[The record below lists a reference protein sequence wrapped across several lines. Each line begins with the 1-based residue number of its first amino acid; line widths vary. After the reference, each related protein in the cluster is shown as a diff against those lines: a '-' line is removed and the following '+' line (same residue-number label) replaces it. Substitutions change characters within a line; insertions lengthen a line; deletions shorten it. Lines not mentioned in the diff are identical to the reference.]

1 MSKNDVFLTA
11 HVRIFVDCIGGCCI
25 SPRMTEFAIS
35 GMTCNG
41 CRSKVEK
48 TLAALLPNVTVT
60 LDPPRAITTAD
71 VGVDQIN
78 AALVGIGKYRASLE
92 ALAGPSWIAAYYP
105 LLLVMALI
113 AIVPLATGSFMGW
126 MMGFMAGFY
135 IVFGAFKLLDV
146 PGFARSYAQYDII
159 AKHVPAWGYAYP
171 FVELALGFG
180 FLFWLDMVVLSWI
193 ALVLSLVGAV
203 GVIQANTAKQTI
215 QCACLG
221 TVFKLPMSVV
231 TVIENLGMAA
241 MAAWMLL
248 M

>member
-1 MSKNDVFLTA
+1 MS
-11 HVRIFVDCIGGCCI
+11 
-25 SPRMTEFAIS
+25 EFAIT

-41 CRSKVEK
+41 CRTKVEK
-48 TLAALLPNVTVT
+48 ALVAFLPDVTVT
-60 LDPPRAITTAD
+60 LDPPRAVTTAK
-71 VGVDQIN
+71 VGADQLN
-78 AALVGIGKYRASLE
+78 AALTPIGKYRASSIESSVNDFEGGTAISLGGIVINPPW
-92 ALAGPSWIAAYYP
+92 LATYYP
-105 LLLVMALI
+105 LFLVMALI
-113 AIVPLATGSFMGW
+113 ALVPLATGTFMGW

-146 PGFARSYAQYDII
+146 PAFAKSYAQYDII

-180 FLFWLDMVVLSWI
+180 FLFWLDMHLLSWA
-193 ALVLSLVGAV
+193 ALILSLIGAV
-203 GVIQANTAKQTI
+203 GVIQANLSKQTI

-231 TVIENLGMAA
+231 TIVENLGMAA

-248 M
+248 A

>member
-1 MSKNDVFLTA
+1 
-11 HVRIFVDCIGGCCI
+11 
-25 SPRMTEFAIS
+25 MTEFAIT

-41 CRSKVEK
+41 CRTKVEK
-48 TLAALLPNVTVT
+48 ALASLLPDVTVT
-60 LDPPRAITTAD
+60 LDPPRAVTTAR
-71 VGVDQIN
+71 VEADQLN
-78 AALVGIGKYRASLE
+78 AALTPIGKYRASE
-92 ALAGPSWIAAYYP
+92 VSAPHATAAPSWIASYYP

-113 AIVPLATGSFMGW
+113 AIVPLATGIFMGW

-146 PGFARSYAQYDII
+146 PAFARSYAQYDVI
-159 AKHVPAWGYAYP
+159 AKHFPAWGYAYP

-180 FLFWLDMVVLSWI
+180 FLFWFDMRLLSWA
-193 ALVLSLVGAV
+193 ALILSLIGAV
-203 GVIQANTAKQTI
+203 GVIQANLSKQTI

-231 TVIENLGMAA
+231 TIIENLGMAA
-241 MAAWMLL
+241 MAAWMLV

>member
-1 MSKNDVFLTA
+1 
-11 HVRIFVDCIGGCCI
+11 
-25 SPRMTEFAIS
+25 MTEFAIS

-41 CRSKVEK
+41 CRTKVEK
-48 TLAALLPNVTVT
+48 TLAALLPDVTVT
-60 LDPPRAITTAD
+60 LEPPRAVTTAL

-78 AALVGIGKYRASLE
+78 AALAPIGKYRASLD
-92 ALAGPSWIAAYYP
+92 AGGGPSWIATYYP

-113 AIVPLATGSFMGW
+113 AVVPLATGSFMGW

-146 PGFARSYAQYDII
+146 PAFARSYAQYDII
-159 AKHVPAWGYAYP
+159 AKQIPAWGYVYP
-171 FVELALGFG
+171 FVEVALGFG
-180 FLFWLDMVVLSWI
+180 FLFWLDMQVLSWI

-203 GVIQANTAKQTI
+203 GVIQANMSKQTI
-215 QCACLG
+215 ECACLG

-231 TVIENLGMAA
+231 TIIENLGMAA

>member
-1 MSKNDVFLTA
+1 
-11 HVRIFVDCIGGCCI
+11 
-25 SPRMTEFAIS
+25 MTEFAIT

-48 TLAALLPNVTVT
+48 TLAALLPDVTVT
-60 LDPPRAITTAD
+60 LDPPRATTTAS

-78 AALVGIGKYRASLE
+78 AALEAVGKYRATSE
-92 ALAGPSWIAAYYP
+92 AVSGPSWIATYYP

-113 AIVPLATGSFMGW
+113 AIVPLASGTFMGW

-146 PGFARSYAQYDII
+146 PAFARSYAQYDVI
-159 AKHVPAWGYAYP
+159 AKYIPAWGYAYP

-180 FLFWLDMVVLSWI
+180 FLFRFDMYALSWI
-193 ALVLSLVGAV
+193 ALALSLIGAV
-203 GVIQANTAKQTI
+203 GVIQANLSKKTI
-215 QCACLG
+215 ECACLG

-241 MAAWMLL
+241 MAAWMLV

>member
-1 MSKNDVFLTA
+1 
-11 HVRIFVDCIGGCCI
+11 
-25 SPRMTEFAIS
+25 MTEFAIS

-48 TLAALLPNVTVT
+48 MLAELLPNVTVT
-60 LDPPRAITTAD
+60 LEPPRAVTTAT
-71 VGVDQIN
+71 VGADQLN
-78 AALVGIGKYRASLE
+78 AALEKAGNYRASPVGDE
-92 ALAGPSWIAAYYP
+92 ASFVQTSWISTYYP

-113 AIVPLATGSFMGW
+113 AVVPLATGSFMGW

-146 PGFARSYAQYDII
+146 PAFARSYAQYDIV
-159 AKHVPAWGYAYP
+159 ARYFPAWGYAYP

-180 FLFWLDMVVLSWI
+180 FLFWLDMRVLSWI
-193 ALVLSLVGAV
+193 ALALSLVGAV
-203 GVIQANTAKQTI
+203 GVIKANRSRQKI
-215 QCACLG
+215 ECACLG

-231 TVIENLGMAA
+231 TIIENLGMAA
-241 MAAWMLL
+241 MATWMLL

>member
-1 MSKNDVFLTA
+1 
-11 HVRIFVDCIGGCCI
+11 
-25 SPRMTEFAIS
+25 MTEFAIS

-48 TLAALLPNVTVT
+48 TLAALLPNVIVT
-60 LDPPRAITTAD
+60 LDPPRATTTAT
-71 VGVDQIN
+71 VGADQLN
-78 AALVGIGKYRASLE
+78 AALEQVGKYRASAIGAE
-92 ALAGPSWIAAYYP
+92 AEASPSWLASYYP

-113 AIVPLATGSFMGW
+113 AIVPLASGTFMGW

-146 PGFARSYAQYDII
+146 PAFARSYRQYDIV
-159 AKHVPAWGYAYP
+159 AKYVPAWGFAYP

-180 FLFWLDMVVLSWI
+180 FLFRLDMYWLSWV

-203 GVIQANTAKQTI
+203 GVIKANLSKQNI
-215 QCACLG
+215 ECACLG

-231 TVIENLGMAA
+231 TVVENLGMAA

>member
-1 MSKNDVFLTA
+1 
-11 HVRIFVDCIGGCCI
+11 
-25 SPRMTEFAIS
+25 MTEFAIT

-41 CRSKVEK
+41 CRTKVEK

-60 LDPPRAITTAD
+60 LDPPRATTTAN
-71 VGVDQIN
+71 VGADQLN
-78 AALVGIGKYRASLE
+78 AVLEPVGKYRASAIGSVVE
-92 ALAGPSWIAAYYP
+92 VSPSWFATYYP

-113 AIVPLATGSFMGW
+113 AIVPLASGTFMGW

-146 PGFARSYAQYDII
+146 PAFARSYAQYDVI
-159 AKHVPAWGYAYP
+159 AKRVPAWGYAYP

-180 FLFWLDMVVLSWI
+180 FLFWLDMQVLSWI

-203 GVIQANTAKQTI
+203 GVIKANMSKQTI
-215 QCACLG
+215 ECACLG

-231 TVIENLGMAA
+231 TVVENLGMAA

>member
-1 MSKNDVFLTA
+1 
-11 HVRIFVDCIGGCCI
+11 
-25 SPRMTEFAIS
+25 MTEFAIT

-48 TLAALLPNVTVT
+48 TLAALLPDVTVT
-60 LDPPRAITTAD
+60 LDPPRAVTTAS
-71 VGVDQIN
+71 VGIDQIN
-78 AALVGIGKYRASLE
+78 AALSSIGNYRATTE
-92 ALAGPSWIAAYYP
+92 AAVGPSWFATYYP

-113 AIVPLATGSFMGW
+113 AIVPLATGTFMGW

-146 PGFARSYAQYDII
+146 PAFARSYAQYDVI
-159 AKHVPAWGYAYP
+159 AKYIPAWGYVYP
-171 FVELALGFG
+171 FVEVALGFG
-180 FLFWLDMVVLSWI
+180 FLFWLDMQVLSWI
-193 ALVLSLVGAV
+193 ALVLSVVGAI
-203 GVIQANTAKQTI
+203 GVIQANMSKQTI
-215 QCACLG
+215 ECACLG

-241 MAAWMLL
+241 MAAWMLV

>member
-1 MSKNDVFLTA
+1 
-11 HVRIFVDCIGGCCI
+11 
-25 SPRMTEFAIS
+25 MTEFAIT

-41 CRSKVEK
+41 CRNKVEK
-48 TLAALLPNVTVT
+48 ALAALLPNVTVT
-60 LDPPRAITTAD
+60 LEPPRATTTAT
-71 VGVDQIN
+71 VGADQLN
-78 AALVGIGKYRASLE
+78 ATLETIGKYRASAVDSE
-92 ALAGPSWIAAYYP
+92 AASVSTNWLKDYYP
-105 LLLVMALI
+105 LFLVMVLI
-113 AIVPLATGSFMGW
+113 AVVPLASGSFMGW

-146 PGFARSYAQYDII
+146 PAFAQSYAQYDVI

-180 FLFWLDMVVLSWI
+180 FLFWLDMRLLSWI
-193 ALVLSLVGAV
+193 ALALSLIGAV
-203 GVIQANTAKQTI
+203 GVIQATRSGQTI

-231 TVIENLGMAA
+231 TIVENLGMAA
-241 MAAWMLL
+241 MAAWMLV

>member
-1 MSKNDVFLTA
+1 
-11 HVRIFVDCIGGCCI
+11 
-25 SPRMTEFAIS
+25 MTEFSIT

-41 CRSKVEK
+41 CRNKVEK

-60 LDPPRAITTAD
+60 LDPPRATTTAN
-71 VGVDQIN
+71 VGADQLN
-78 AALVGIGKYRASLE
+78 AVLEPVGKYRASAIGSVVE
-92 ALAGPSWIAAYYP
+92 VSPSWFATYYP
-105 LLLVMALI
+105 LLLVMTLI
-113 AIVPLATGSFMGW
+113 AIVPLASGTFMGW

-146 PGFARSYAQYDII
+146 PAFARSYAQYDVI
-159 AKHVPAWGYAYP
+159 AKHVPAWGYVYP

-180 FLFWLDMVVLSWI
+180 FLFWLDMRVLSWI
-193 ALVLSLVGAV
+193 ALALSLVGAV
-203 GVIQANTAKQTI
+203 GVIRATISKQTI
-215 QCACLG
+215 ECACLG

>member
-1 MSKNDVFLTA
+1 
-11 HVRIFVDCIGGCCI
+11 
-25 SPRMTEFAIS
+25 MTEFTIT

-41 CRSKVEK
+41 CRTKVEK
-48 TLAALLPNVTVT
+48 TLAALLPDVTVT
-60 LDPPRAITTAD
+60 LDPPRAVTTAS

-78 AALVGIGKYRASLE
+78 AALSSIGKYRATTE
-92 ALAGPSWIAAYYP
+92 AAIGPSWVATYYP

-146 PGFARSYAQYDII
+146 PAFAPSYAQYDVI
-159 AKHVPAWGYAYP
+159 AKYVPAWGYVYP

-180 FLFWLDMVVLSWI
+180 FLFWLDMRVLSWI
-193 ALVLSLVGAV
+193 ALVLSLVGAI
-203 GVIQANTAKQTI
+203 GVIKANMSKQTI
-215 QCACLG
+215 ECACLG

-241 MAAWMLL
+241 MAAWMLI